1 MSAQITQQKL
11 AELVGGTL
19 VQGDPA
25 TPLHG
30 LNSVAEAAPGEITFL
45 GNPRYLPQLKRTQA
59 SCVIVAPG
67 FNPDDAPSGVGL
79 IEVEN
84 PTLAF
89 SSVIRQF
96 APPARS
102 FAAGVHPSA
111 IIAPSVVFDPQK
123 VSIGPGVIVEEA
135 VSIGDGTVIH
145 AGSFVGTGARLGCAC
160 IIHPN
165 VTIKDHT
172 ICGDRV
178 QIHSGTV
185 IGTDGFG
192 YEVTQDGHQMIEQ
205 VGIVQIDDD
214 VEIGS
219 CTTIDRARFGRT
231 WIGEGTKI
239 DNLVQIGHNCIV
251 GKHCI
256 IVSQTGISGS
266 TRIGDRVTI
275 GGQVGVAGHLEIG
288 SKVLLLA
295 KSGVTKSI
303 KEPGAY
309 TGYPAKPLME
319 GRKMLTY
326 PARVPELIDRIR
338 SLEQRLAQLED
349 KS

>member
-111 IIAPSVVFDPQK
+111 IIASSVVFDPQK
-123 VSIGPGVIVEEA
+123 VSIGPGVIVEDA

-145 AGSFVGTGARLGCAC
+145 AVYLSAQALVLGALASFIPTSRSRIIPSAEIESKFTVALSSARTVLVMNS
-160 IIHPN
+160 PRM
-165 VTIKDHT
+165 VTK
-172 ICGDRV
+172 RL
-178 QIHSGTV
+178 SK
-185 IGTDGFG
+185 
-192 YEVTQDGHQMIEQ
+192 

-303 KEPGAY
+303 KEPGA
-309 TGYPAKPLME
+309 
-319 GRKMLTY
+319 
-326 PARVPELIDRIR
+326 
-338 SLEQRLAQLED
+338 
-349 KS
+349 

>member
-1 MSAQITQQKL
+1 M
-11 AELVGGTL
+11 
-19 VQGDPA
+19 
-25 TPLHG
+25 
-30 LNSVAEAAPGEITFL
+30 
-45 GNPRYLPQLKRTQA
+45 
-59 SCVIVAPG
+59 C
-67 FNPDDAPSGVGL
+67 
-79 IEVEN
+79 
-84 PTLAF
+84 
-89 SSVIRQF
+89 IRD
-96 APPARS
+96 S
-102 FAAGVHPSA
+102 
-111 IIAPSVVFDPQK
+111 
-123 VSIGPGVIVEEA
+123 
-135 VSIGDGTVIH
+135 
-145 AGSFVGTGARLGCAC
+145 
-160 IIHPN
+160 
-165 VTIKDHT
+165 
-172 ICGDRV
+172 
-178 QIHSGTV
+178 
-185 IGTDGFG
+185 
-192 YEVTQDGHQMIEQ
+192 
-205 VGIVQIDDD
+205 
-214 VEIGS
+214 
-219 CTTIDRARFGRT
+219 
-231 WIGEGTKI
+231 
-239 DNLVQIGHNCIV
+239 NCIV